1 MAFLLGSLTSGL
13 FSGMKSMQDFI
24 NTRDEMRHR
33 KLLYQSQEDAAAKV
47 KQGIE
52 TGGGDVGKTDANGNL
67 QMPKVAGVDTTP
79 SYTSA
84 AVTPVTSEPLPAAPT
99 KPAPTTPS
107 SIFRPPPVTPPQFNT
122 DSDPEVMKWARQSP
136 RVSGASPA
144 PPAGSTQAPQ
154 YLPTADLNRPDLPDW
169 ARQSARATDI
179 RMAPGQGALQLP
191 DVNVTAP
198 APGAPVGGYGPQA
211 MGIYV
216 PPGGAQAVDIR
227 TGAPVGPSGLA
238 RTAVPPYVGA
248 VPTTTDQY

>member
-13 FSGMKSMQDFI
+13 FSGMKDTTDMLNAVQ
-24 NTRDEMRHR
+24 EMRHR

-79 SYTSA
+79 PSTSA

-122 DSDPEVMKWARQSP
+122 DSDPDIMKWARQSP

-144 PPAGSTQAPQ
+144 PPAGITPPW
-154 YLPTADLNRPDLPDW
+154 YLPTADISRPDLPAW
-169 ARQSARATDI
+169 AQTGARATDL
-179 RMAPGQGALQLP
+179 RAAPGQVATVPAGALP
-191 DVNVTAP
+191 TTP
-198 APGAPVGGYGPQA
+198 APGSPVGGYGPQA

-216 PPGGAQAVDIR
+216 SPGGTQAVDIR
-227 TGAPVGPSGLA
+227 TGAPVSPGGLA
-238 RTAVPPYVGA
+238 RTTVSPYVGA